1 VGKEPLPGYVK
12 KQEKDVMDLS
22 GEKCAACK
30 ADSPRVGEAERVELK
45 RSLPE
50 WEIEDRDG
58 EPRLTRIF
66 KFADFAGA
74 LAFTNCVG
82 AIAEKENHHP
92 ALLTEWGKVTVSW
105 WTHSIHGLH
114 RNDFI
119 MAARTDKLLVD

>member
-1 VGKEPLPGYVK
+1 
-12 KQEKDVMDLS
+12 MDLS
-22 GEKCAACK
+22 AEKCIACK
-30 ADSPRVGEAERVELK
+30 ADSPRVGEAEGVELR
-45 RSLPE
+45 RSLPD

-66 KFADFAGA
+66 KFPDFAGA
-74 LAFTNCVG
+74 LAFTNRVG
-82 AIAEKENHHP
+82 AIAEQENHHP

-105 WTHSIHGLH
+105 WTHAIHGLH